1 MAQPLRSDPM
11 DTIAQ
16 LGRHWGW
23 LLVFG
28 ILSVL
33 AGIFAL
39 VWPGET
45 VFLLA
50 ILFGWYLI
58 VTGIFQFVSAVASDE
73 RQTGSRIWLALL
85 GALSFFVGI
94 LCLRHVFATILTL
107 ALLLGI
113 FWIIYGVIHAF
124 SAIAHRETANR
135 GLAVLAGVLA
145 IVAGII
151 VLAFPTISVLALAI
165 VLGIWLIV
173 YGVLMIAA
181 AMRLRRARQQLAAA
195 RPTPA

>member
-1 MAQPLRSDPM
+1 M
-11 DTIAQ
+11 DLVGE

-23 LLVFG
+23 LLIFG
-28 ILSVL
+28 ILSVV

-45 VFLLA
+45 AFILA
-50 ILFGWYLI
+50 ALFGWYLI
-58 VTGIFQFVSAVASDE
+58 VAGIFQFVSAVASRE
-73 RQTGSRIWLALL
+73 REAGTRVWMALL

-94 LCLRHVFATILTL
+94 LCLRHVFATLLAL

-124 SAIAHRETANR
+124 TGIAHRETPNR
-135 GLAVLAGVLA
+135 GLTVIAGVLS

-151 VLAFPTISVLALAI
+151 ILSFPAVSVLALAI
-165 VLGIWLIV
+165 VLGIWLIL
-173 YGVLMIAA
+173 YGILMIAA
-181 AMRLRRARQQLAAA
+181 GLRSRRAQHQLAAP

>member
-1 MAQPLRSDPM
+1 MRSDPM
-11 DTIAQ
+11 DMIAQ

-50 ILFGWYLI
+50 VLFGWYLI
-58 VTGIFQFVSAVASDE
+58 VTGIFQFVSAVASGE
-73 RQTGSRIWLALL
+73 RQAGTRVWMALL

-94 LCLRHVFATILTL
+94 LCLRHVVATILAL

-124 SAIAHRETANR
+124 SGIAHRETPNR
-135 GLAVLAGVLA
+135 GLTVFAGLLSV
-145 IVAGII
+145 IAGII
-151 VLAFPTISVLALAI
+151 VLAFPAISVLALAI

-173 YGVLMIAA
+173 YGILMIAA
-181 AMRLRRARQQLAAA
+181 ALRLRRAQHQLAAP

>member
-11 DTIAQ
+11 DTIGQ

-39 VWPGET
+39 VWPRET
-45 VFLLA
+45 AFLLA

-58 VTGIFQFVSAVASDE
+58 VTGIFQFVAAVASEE
-73 RQTGSRIWLALL
+73 RQAGSRVWMALL

-94 LCLRHVFATILTL
+94 LCLRHVFATILAL
-107 ALLLGI
+107 ALLLGL
-113 FWIIYGVIHAF
+113 FWIIYGVIHVF
-124 SAIAHRETANR
+124 TGIAHRETPNR
-135 GLAVLAGVLA
+135 GLTILSGLLS

-151 VLAFPTISVLALAI
+151 VLSFPAISVLALAL

-173 YGVLMIAA
+173 YGILTIGGSL
-181 AMRLRRARQQLAAA
+181 RLRRARQQLAAP